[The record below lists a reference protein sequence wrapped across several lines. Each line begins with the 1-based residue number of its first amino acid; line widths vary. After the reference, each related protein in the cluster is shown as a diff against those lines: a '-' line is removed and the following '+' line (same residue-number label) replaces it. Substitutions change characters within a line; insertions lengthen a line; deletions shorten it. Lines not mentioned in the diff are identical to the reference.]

1 MAADLTGKFAEITSR
16 EAFYRLVDTAP
27 SDSYQSTQQTEKLS
41 PLVRDFAV
49 AMICLVDPDKSG
61 NTWHVSYDNLYDMRL
76 LRVAEPDHNNP
87 AVAVHGYSLT
97 IADRSGHSVLEARC
111 YAHKNMR
118 DGDVSREFI
127 ATARNNGLEATAL
140 HRDFFKPLKQVFEGK
155 LQQKLAAAAPVAA

>member
-16 EAFYRLVDTAP
+16 KAFYRLVDTAP
-27 SDSYQSTQQTEKLS
+27 SDTYQSTPEAEELS

-61 NTWHVSYDNLYDMRL
+61 NTWHVSYDNRYDMRL

-97 IADRSGHSVLEARC
+97 IADRSGHPVLEARY
-111 YAHKNMR
+111 YAHENMK
-118 DGDVSREFI
+118 GAHASSEFI
-127 ATARNNGLEATAL
+127 AAARNGGLEATAL